1 MELLLLLCLLLIAPV
16 EGVLALS
23 EFLCSQRD
31 AHTSYEKELKELE
44 EQRQAIEQKIWQSI
58 WRVHKFR
65 FRRPCFC
72 FASAANFLV
81 FESPPAAR
89 PIFKVAA
96 DANFIYGS
104 IMCILIYALWART
117 QAHIYIVVHCNCGTH
132 IHAPNRTH
140 SHTLTVLLP
149 QAKKDAICITTH
161 SET

>member
-1 MELLLLLCLLLIAPV
+1 MAKY
-16 EGVLALS
+16 LAGA
-23 EFLCSQRD
+23 R
-31 AHTSYEKELKELE
+31 
-44 EQRQAIEQKIWQSI
+44 
-58 WRVHKFR
+58 HKFR